1 MILLWTTSK
10 GVQDVKN
17 NIKILIAQ
25 ALIVNESS
33 VGQETKVVILWASV
47 FSRTDIRVMKQLW
60 SGGDV
65 LEMYSFYGRKDLCC
79 WCQGTGLSLLLLA
92 FHKAGAPPGSNNGL
106 ILVSTI

>member
-17 NIKILIAQ
+17 NIKISIAQ

-33 VGQETKVVILWASV
+33 VGQETKVAVLWASV
-47 FSRTDIRVMKQLW
+47 FSRTDIHVMKQLW

-79 WCQGTGLSLLLLA
+79 CCQGTGLSLLLLA